1 MTCNG
6 LLVALFTCGLI
17 AGVFALPAPFSLCT
31 TTEKIVKATNVAI
44 DVSDCNNTVACPL
57 YRGTRHD
64 FTVNFTP
71 TEDSSNPIERVI
83 IAKFP
88 GRRSI
93 EIPYGP
99 AQGASNSTFRDSDG
113 QTVAV
118 VGIVTDEPYTHNEVF
133 PVMKNAP
140 PSSLRVRY
148 IIREKVEGLS
158 RRQSEWKRHPGKVF
172 TCIEIPVSIV

>member
-1 MTCNG
+1 MTSSR
-6 LLVALFTCGLI
+6 LLVALFACGLI
-17 AGVFALPAPFSLCT
+17 AGALGLPATFSVCPERAAL
-31 TTEKIVKATNVAI
+31 ATNVAI
-44 DVSDCNNTVACPL
+44 DVSDCNSTLACPL

-64 FTVNFTP
+64 FTVSFTP
-71 TEDSSNPIERVI
+71 TEDSNQELERVV

-99 AQGASNSTFRDSDG
+99 PVPASNSTTRDSDG
-113 QTVAV
+113 QKVTDI
-118 VGIVTDEPYTHNEVF
+118 GIVTDDPYTHNEIF

-148 IIREKVEGLS
+148 IIREKVDGLS
-158 RRQSEWKRHPGKVF
+158 RRQSEWKRHPGKIFACV
-172 TCIEIPVSIV
+172 ELPVKII